1 MLSDISSVKG
11 NDTPGHYDGL
21 EDVHMHLND
30 ICVPENQ
37 QRNNEGSLMPERLEM
52 MLSFGNR

>member
-1 MLSDISSVKG
+1 MLSDISSAKG
-11 NDTPGHYDGL
+11 NDTHGHYDGL

-37 QRNNEGSLMPERLEM
+37 PRNSAGSLMLERLEM